1 MRLSRPDKSGLAMT
15 EGGRKAKRNTE
26 DGLPLS
32 RE

>member
-1 MRLSRPDKSGLAMT
+1 MRLPRNKAVLAMI

-26 DGLPLS
+26 DGFPFS